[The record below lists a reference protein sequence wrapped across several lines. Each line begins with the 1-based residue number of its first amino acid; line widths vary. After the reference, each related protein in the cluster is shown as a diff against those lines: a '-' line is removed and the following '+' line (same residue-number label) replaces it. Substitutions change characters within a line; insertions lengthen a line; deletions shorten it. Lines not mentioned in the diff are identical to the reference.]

1 MIKLPKLDWFM
12 GMLKFRGEGNVFSGS
27 AGCDPLLGND
37 ESRSFRYRV
46 WVEKIDD
53 EFKLKA
59 AYYYGLYN
67 YDSTDKSIITEN
79 IYTADENGIEEA
91 RRWLQSAENQ
101 AKEKFNNNL

>member
-12 GMLKFRGEGNVFSGS
+12 GMLKFRGEGNIFSGS
-27 AGCDPLLGND
+27 AGCDPCLGND

-53 EFKLKA
+53 EFRLKA

-67 YDSTDKSIITEN
+67 YDATDKSIITEN

-91 RRWLQSAENQ
+91 QRWLQSAENQ